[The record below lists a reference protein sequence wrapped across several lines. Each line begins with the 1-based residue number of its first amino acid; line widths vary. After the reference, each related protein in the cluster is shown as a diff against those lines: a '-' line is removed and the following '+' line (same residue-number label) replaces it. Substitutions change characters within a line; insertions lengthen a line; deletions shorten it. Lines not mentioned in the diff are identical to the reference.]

1 MMNISL
7 KDKNALV
14 CGSSDGIGLAAAQVL
29 SGLGANC
36 ILFARNEEK
45 LKTAVASLHKV
56 PGQEHRYALADFN
69 KLAEVELAIDQLVA
83 DSDIHILI
91 NNSGG
96 PSPGPLLKASS
107 KNFLEAFHRHLLC
120 NQLLAQA
127 VLPSMK
133 KIGYGRIIN
142 IISTSVKT
150 PLPDLGVSNTI
161 RAAVASWAKTLAN
174 ELGPFNITVN
184 NVLPGATK
192 TNRLLDLIKDSAQ
205 VQEKTSLQI
214 EEEMLKSIPMK
225 RFGTA
230 EEVANVIAFLATP
243 AASYISGTNIPVDG
257 GRTPSL

>member
-7 KDKNALV
+7 KDKNALI

-29 SGLGANC
+29 SSLGANC

-45 LKTAVASLHKV
+45 LKTALTTLHNAG
-56 PGQEHRYALADFN
+56 GQQHRYALADFN
-69 KLAEVELAIDQLVA
+69 KLAEVEIAIDELVE
-83 DSDIHILI
+83 DSDIHILV

-96 PSPGPLLKASS
+96 PPPGPLVNASS
-107 KNFLEAFHRHLLC
+107 KNFIEAFNRHLLC
-120 NQLLAQA
+120 SQLLVQA
-127 VLPSMK
+127 VLPGMK
-133 KIGYGRIIN
+133 KIAYGRIIN

-205 VQEKTSLQI
+205 LQEKTSLQI

-225 RFGTA
+225 RFGTV
-230 EEVANVIAFLATP
+230 EEVANAIAFLATP